1 MKKIILLF
9 VMVFAVAGVQ
19 AKTSKLYSNFQSV
32 ANNNN
37 VSWNPSTNTLSVWGS
52 SANTYQMFSFKA
64 GTLSNFEKL
73 YIPIDNTNYAHIRI
87 MLMNEGTTVFTG
99 RFNGG
104 GNKTITLEGWDSFGA
119 KLTKEQIATITS
131 IRIGGYEVSSYSS
144 ESPCTISIDPAETYL
159 VSKEY
164 EGNETSFSS
173 LTTGGTWSNSLATLP
188 LHVYKNGDTEEGK
201 NLPLVGKDSGVSNY
215 AEVGNVHAIIFKIR
229 DITTVGGGAIRA
241 FVCKKEDLDYTTVWA
256 YPVSTTGDITW
267 TTQPSKYSTEGY
279 YYIDL
284 TSWDRLVGIKTNS
297 FSSATDYYI
306 SEVYLVKKALNITDG
321 FDMADMVN
329 DPLGAT
335 VNYNRTFN
343 IDQKSTVCL
352 PFALTEAEVTAAGTF
367 YELTSAAAG
376 TLTFSE
382 VSETEAYKPY
392 VFEAKTANPFASLT
406 NKTIEASADA
416 TTSYTV
422 DNYTFHGV
430 LAHQNVPNGAY
441 GYNAADGVF
450 SKATSD
456 AVTIDAFRGYI
467 TYNGGGAGARE
478 LNCIFSDGEV
488 TGIETVR
495 QSQQQDGV
503 MYNLQGQRV
512 GQNHKGLFIMN
523 GRKYVVK

>member
-1 MKKIILLF
+1 
-9 VMVFAVAGVQ
+9 MVFAVAGVQ
-19 AKTSKLYSNFQSV
+19 AKTSKRYSNFQPV

-37 VSWNPSTNTLSVWGS
+37 VSWNSSTNTLSVWGE
-52 SANTYQMFSFKA
+52 SANTYQMFSFEA
-64 GTLSNFEKL
+64 GTLSKFEKL
-73 YIPIDNTNYAHIRI
+73 YIPIDDTNYAHIRI
-87 MLMNEGTTVFTG
+87 MLMNGGTTVFTG
-99 RFNGG
+99 RFGSG
-104 GNKTITLEGWDSFGA
+104 GNKTITLEGWNSYGDNLS
-119 KLTKEQIATITS
+119 KEEIATITS
-131 IRIGGYEVSSYSS
+131 IRIGGYDVSSYSS
-144 ESPCTISIDPAETYL
+144 GSPCTISIDPAETYL

-173 LTTGGTWSNSLATLP
+173 LTTGGTWSNSLASLP
-188 LHVYKNGDTEEGK
+188 LHVYKNGNTEEGK
-201 NLPLVGKDSGVSNY
+201 NLLLVGKDSGVSNY

-241 FVCKKEDLDYTTVWA
+241 FVCKEGDSNFTTVWA

-267 TTQPSKYSTEGY
+267 TAQPSNYSTEGY

-297 FSSATDYYI
+297 FNSATDYYI

-335 VNYNRTFN
+335 VNYDRTFTVGR
-343 IDQKSTVCL
+343 KSTVCL
-352 PFALTEAEVTAAGTF
+352 PFALNEAEVSAAGTF
-367 YELTSAAAG
+367 YELKSVDGT
-376 TLTFSE
+376 TLTFSP
-382 VSETEAYKPY
+382 VTTTEAYKPY
-392 VFEAKTANPFASLT
+392 VFEAIKANPFANLT
-406 NKTIEASADA
+406 GKAIAATPATASGYS
-416 TTSYTV
+416 TTEG
-422 DNYTFHGV
+422 DYTFQGT

-450 SKATSD
+450 SVTTTN

-467 TYNGGGAGARE
+467 TCVSGARE

-512 GQNHKGLFIMN
+512 GQSHKGLFIMN

>member
-19 AKTSKLYSNFQSV
+19 AKTSKLYSNFQPV
-32 ANNNN
+32 ALNNN
-37 VSWNPSTNTLSVWGS
+37 VSWNPSTNTLSVWDS
-52 SANTYQMFSFKA
+52 SANTYQMFSFEA

-99 RFNGG
+99 RFGSG
-104 GNKTITLEGWDSFGA
+104 GNKTITLEGWNSYGA
-119 KLTKEQIATITS
+119 TLTKEQIATITS
-131 IRIGGYEVSSYSS
+131 IRIGGYDVSSYSS

-173 LTTGGTWSNSLATLP
+173 LTTGGTWSNSLASLP
-188 LHVYKNGDTEEGK
+188 LHVYKNGNTEEGK
-201 NLPLVGKDSGVSNY
+201 NLLLVGKDSGVSNY

-229 DITTVGGGAIRA
+229 NITTVGGGAIRA
-241 FVCKKEDLDYTTVWA
+241 FVCKEGDSNFTTVWA

-267 TTQPSKYSTEGY
+267 TAQPSQYSTEGY

-297 FSSATDYYI
+297 FGSNTDYYI
-306 SEVYLVKKALNITDG
+306 SEVYLVKKALTITDG
-321 FDMADMVN
+321 FDMSDMVN
-329 DPLGAT
+329 DPVGAT
-335 VNYNRTFN
+335 VAYDRTFT
-343 IDQKSTVCL
+343 IGHKSTVCL
-352 PFALTEAEVTAAGTF
+352 PFALTETEVSAAGTF
-367 YELTSAAAG
+367 YELKSVDGT
-376 TLTFSE
+376 TLTFSP
-382 VSETEAYKPY
+382 VTTTEAYKPY
-392 VFEAKTANPFASLT
+392 MFMATTATPFASLT
-406 NKTIEASADA
+406 NKAIVASEGA

-422 DNYTFHGV
+422 GDYTFHGV
-430 LAHQNVPNGAY
+430 LARQNVPNGAY

-467 TYNGGGAGARE
+467 TYGGAGARE

-495 QSQQQDGV
+495 QSLQQDGV

-512 GQNHKGLFIMN
+512 GQSHKGLFIMN